1 MPSELVTEWLDK
13 IKCGQA
19 TKKKWR
25 DTFRVD
31 DLDKYWEG
39 YQQPS
44 WWPQE
49 TFITINL
56 IFANVKTQLDS
67 FKTITPE
74 FNVRPARTMIGSI
87 MLAQQLDQQ
96 SNLRE
101 SVLNYHVREQGFK
114 RELQKVVLDAFIN
127 FGVAKTFYTPYH
139 RDNPNAGKAI
149 TGPTGLPTMDENGY
163 VEKEA
168 STELYKENFLLQR
181 RNPDDILFDPFADSI
196 ETITWVA
203 ERIEMTVDE
212 VKANKLFK
220 NTADIK
226 AFEVRQEDKELEQER
241 KIGND
246 IAKPLSGG
254 NSSLP
259 GNVTNKK
266 REIVYVWEI
275 YDIKENRIICI
286 SEGYDKELRND
297 PTPDGIEG
305 HPYAFMWFIDR
316 RNSPYPIPYIW
327 HQLGPQDEYNITRNQ
342 IITHRKRFNRKYEV
356 EEGAIDDTELSKLE
370 EPYDGMVIKTK
381 GGSGRNI
388 NAIEDPSLDQAVYF
402 DVNML
407 RKDFMDV
414 AGEVIPESEMAQIEK
429 ATVAQLVSNRQEN
442 RKRGVLGSVSDFL
455 EQVARKLI
463 LLYENELTLPTLI
476 NIVGETGA
484 EWKNL
489 NPQNLQSGQGEFLYE
504 VAADSL
510 VPQTSESE
518 RVSWVTFTQFVAMNP
533 QIALSPTLLQKT
545 AKMFGVKD
553 KVIIAEL
560 QEAAMRIIE
569 QQKLQ
574 GGQPGQPSMSGDMAK
589 TLGMNQ

>member
-1 MPSELVTEWLDK
+1 M
-13 IKCGQA
+13 
-19 TKKKWR
+19 
-25 DTFRVD
+25 
-31 DLDKYWEG
+31 
-39 YQQPS
+39 
-44 WWPQE
+44 
-49 TFITINL
+49 
-56 IFANVKTQLDS
+56 
-67 FKTITPE
+67 
-74 FNVRPARTMIGSI
+74 
-87 MLAQQLDQQ
+87 
-96 SNLRE
+96 
-101 SVLNYHVREQGFK
+101 
-114 RELQKVVLDAFIN
+114 
-127 FGVAKTFYTPYH
+127 
-139 RDNPNAGKAI
+139 
-149 TGPTGLPTMDENGY
+149 
-163 VEKEA
+163 
-168 STELYKENFLLQR
+168 
-181 RNPDDILFDPFADSI
+181 
-196 ETITWVA
+196 
-203 ERIEMTVDE
+203 
-212 VKANKLFK
+212 
-220 NTADIK
+220 
-226 AFEVRQEDKELEQER
+226 
-241 KIGND
+241 
-246 IAKPLSGG
+246 AKPLSGG

-259 GNVTNKK
+259 GNITNKK

-275 YDIKENRIICI
+275 YDLKENRIICI
-286 SEGYDKELRND
+286 AEGFDKELRND

-305 HPYAFMWFIDR
+305 HPYAFMWFVDR

-356 EEGAIDDTELSKLE
+356 EEGALDDTELSKLE

-381 GGSGRNI
+381 GGSGKNI

-414 AGEVIPESEMAQIEK
+414 AGEVIPESDMAQIEK

-442 RKRGVLGSVSDFL
+442 RKRGVIGSVSDFL

-489 NPQNLQSGQGEFLYE
+489 NPQNLFSGQGEFLYE

-510 VPQTSESE
+510 VPQTPEIE
-518 RVSWVTFTQFVAMNP
+518 RSTWVAFLQFVAMNP
-533 QIALSPTLLQKT
+533 QISMSPTLLQKT
-545 AKMFGVKD
+545 ARMFGVED

-560 QEAAMRIIE
+560 QAAAMRIIE

-574 GGQPGQPSMSGDMAK
+574 GGQPGQASMSGDMAK

>member
-1 MPSELVTEWLDK
+1 MSTDLVTEWLDQ
-13 IKCGQA
+13 IKKGQA

-39 YQQPS
+39 YQQPN
-44 WWPQE
+44 WWPQD

-56 IFANVKTQLDS
+56 IFANVKTQLDG
-67 FKTITPE
+67 FKSVTPK
-74 FNVRPARTMIGSI
+74 FHVRPARTMIGSV

-96 SNLRE
+96 ASLRE
-101 SVLNYHVREQGFK
+101 AVLNYHVREQSFK
-114 RELQKVVLDAFIN
+114 REMQKVVLDAFIN

-139 RDNPNAGKAI
+139 RDNPNKGRVI
-149 TGPTGLPTMDENGY
+149 QGPTGPVTDENGY
-163 VEKEA
+163 IEKEA
-168 STELYKENFLLQR
+168 VTELYKENFLVQR
-181 RNPDDILFDPFADSI
+181 RNPDDMLFDPFADSL
-196 ETITWVA
+196 ETITWIA
-203 ERIEMTVDE
+203 ERIEMTVEE
-212 VKANKLFK
+212 VKSNKLFK
-220 NTADIK
+220 NTEDIK

-246 IAKPLSGG
+246 MAKPLSGG

-259 GNVTNKK
+259 GDVTNKK

-275 YDIKENRIICI
+275 YDLKENRIICLA
-286 SEGYDKELRND
+286 EGFNKELRND

-305 HPYAFMWFIDR
+305 HPYAFMWFVDR

-370 EPYDGMVIKTK
+370 EPFDGMVIKTK
-381 GGSGRNI
+381 GGSGKNI
-388 NAIEDPSLDQAVYF
+388 TAIEDPSLDQAVYF

-442 RKRGVLGSVSDFL
+442 RKRGVIGSVSDFL

-489 NPQNLQSGQGEFLYE
+489 NPQSLFSGQGEFLYE

-510 VPQTSESE
+510 VPQTPEIE
-518 RVSWVTFTQFVAMNP
+518 RSTWVAFLQFVAMNP
-533 QIALSPTLLQKT
+533 QISMSPTLLQKT
-545 AKMFGVKD
+545 ARMFGVED

-560 QEAAMRIIE
+560 QAAAMRIIE

-574 GGQPGQPSMSGDMAK
+574 GGQPGQASMSGDMAK